1 MPTVFRL
8 HGRVMP
14 PALDV
19 PPALDEIN
27 RRIRHLMSRPA
38 DKRRAE
44 EYTRLLVLW
53 AEATAGNGSD
63 WGKAA

>member
-1 MPTVFRL
+1 MPTFRPQ
-8 HGRVMP
+8 GRVM
-14 PALDV
+14 

-27 RRIRHLMSRPA
+27 RRIRVLMDEPA
-38 DKRRAE
+38 TKQRAV

-53 AEATAGNGSD
+53 ASATAADGSD

>member
-1 MPTVFRL
+1 MPTVIRPR
-8 HGRVMP
+8 GRSM
-14 PALDV
+14 

-27 RRIRHLMSRPA
+27 RRIRLLMDEPA

-53 AEATAGNGSD
+53 AEATAANGSC

>member
-1 MPTVFRL
+1 MPTLFRP
-8 HGRVMP
+8 HGRAM
-14 PALDV
+14 

-27 RRIRHLMSRPA
+27 HRIRLLMEEPA
-38 DKRRAE
+38 NERRAK

-53 AEATAGNGSD
+53 AKAAAVNGSD

>member
-1 MPTVFRL
+1 MPTVFRPR
-8 HGRVMP
+8 GRAM
-14 PALDV
+14 

-27 RRIRHLMSRPA
+27 RRIRLLMDEPA

-53 AEATAGNGSD
+53 AEATTAD
-63 WGKAA
+63 ETVWGRAA

>member
-1 MPTVFRL
+1 M
-8 HGRVMP
+8 
-14 PALDV
+14 

-27 RRIRHLMSRPA
+27 RRIRLLMNEPA
-38 DKRRAE
+38 DKRRAQ

-53 AEATAGNGSD
+53 AEATAANGAD

>member
-1 MPTVFRL
+1 MPAVFRP
-8 HGRVMP
+8 HGRVM
-14 PALDV
+14 

-27 RRIRHLMSRPA
+27 RRIRLLMNEPA
-38 DKRRAE
+38 DKRRAQ

-53 AEATAGNGSD
+53 AEATAANGAD

>member
-1 MPTVFRL
+1 MPTLRPQ
-8 HGRVMP
+8 GRVT
-14 PALDV
+14 

-27 RRIRHLMSRPA
+27 DRIRLLMNQPA

-53 AEATAGNGSD
+53 AAATAANRSG
-63 WGKAA
+63 WGTAA